1 MYSDRSLAEL
11 FVHENLVNL
20 VERGFEVLRVF
31 EEALNVLCSSN
42 DVRRVYEKIHEPK
55 SRVEEARLLFMEY
68 LVRVSE
74 GIVIKDHYMRIA
86 LGVERLAQIVE
97 GVVYRF
103 TLVKERGIT
112 VDVDLMKK
120 VKELVEVIK
129 EQYFNIHRG
138 VKNLRE
144 KTKEILPIVNNI
156 VGLEARAD
164 ELYRSITITVYTKYS
179 NDIAALMLFK
189 DIVDFIEEASDTLKN
204 VGEELR
210 YIALH
215 RIAIS

>member
-11 FVHENLVNL
+11 FVHENLANL

-31 EEALNVLCSSN
+31 EEALNVLGSTN
-42 DVRRVYEKIHEPK
+42 NIRRVYEKILEPK
-55 SRVEEARLLFMEY
+55 SRVEEARLMFMEY

-74 GIVIKDHYMRIA
+74 GIAIRDHYMRIA
-86 LGVERLAQIVE
+86 SGIERLAQIVE

-103 TLVKERGIT
+103 TLAKERGISI
-112 VDVDLMKK
+112 DSDLMGN
-120 VKELVEVIK
+120 VKEFLKIIK
-129 EQYFNIHRG
+129 EQYVNIHKG

-144 KTKEILPIVNNI
+144 RTKEILSLANDIVR
-156 VGLEARAD
+156 LEARAD
-164 ELYRSITITVYTKYS
+164 ELYRSTTISIYTKYS

-204 VGEELR
+204 IGEELR

-215 RIAIS
+215 RVVIS